1 MAAEIVTLAMRAAP
15 RPGLHRTAIEGLQI
29 IRADARYARVHSV
42 HKPSLCFIV
51 QGTKIVTVGD
61 EQLRYGQNE
70 FLYSSVELPITGE
83 VIEAT
88 RRQPYLV
95 LVLDVEPA
103 QVFELVASA
112 EGVEP
117 RKAATGQRAIF
128 VGRDEAM
135 TAAFHRLLSCLA

>member
-61 EQLRYGQNE
+61 EQLRYAQNE

-88 RRQPYLV
+88 KREPYLV
-95 LVLDVEPA
+95 LALEIEPSL
-103 QVFELVASA
+103 VFELVSST

-117 RKAATGQRAIF
+117 R
-128 VGRDEAM
+128 
-135 TAAFHRLLSCLA
+135 